1 MYFPSLCIDNFYER
15 PDEVRDIAESM
26 VYKRK
31 TQENFWPGK
40 RTENIGE
47 IDKSLHHET
56 CTKIL
61 SIFYP
66 FQLEN
71 FRAIQFRASSF
82 FQKIEKFNSKINTG
96 WIHRD
101 APNVLS
107 CVIYLSK
114 KSMNGTSI
122 YRPKKSFTKDIHKEI
137 NSSVIHGNKN
147 ISEKHINAL
156 KENND
161 QFEQVVNF
169 KGIYNRAVI
178 FDAAQ
183 WHAANGF
190 GNEEEERLTMIV
202 FFHEI
207 FVPYFPIPNC
217 NTVI

>member
-71 FRAIQFRASSF
+71 FRAIQFSSLC
-82 FQKIEKFNSKINTG
+82 ISL
-96 WIHRD
+96 
-101 APNVLS
+101 V
-107 CVIYLSK
+107 
-114 KSMNGTSI
+114 
-122 YRPKKSFTKDIHKEI
+122 KDFLEP
-137 NSSVIHGNKN
+137 
-147 ISEKHINAL
+147 
-156 KENND
+156 
-161 QFEQVVNF
+161 
-169 KGIYNRAVI
+169 YNLE
-178 FDAAQ
+178 
-183 WHAANGF
+183 H
-190 GNEEEERLTMIV
+190 LV
-202 FFHEI
+202 FFKK
-207 FVPYFPIPNC
+207 
-217 NTVI
+217 